1 MATTAIWRWELSV
14 FKRLIP
20 LTVAAFAV
28 GTNTLVIA
36 GLLPAIAQS
45 LQVSVSAAGQ
55 LVTGFA
61 LTYAIAA
68 PVVSA
73 LTGSMDRR
81 TVLLGALS
89 VFVVGNVMVAVAG
102 TYPIALAGR
111 LVSAIGSAVIVSLS
125 LATAT
130 AIAPAHKRARALAV
144 VTAGLTVATT
154 LGVPLGTLIGG
165 VNWRITLWAV
175 AGLGVLAAIGIA
187 VALPQVELPATSL
200 RERLA
205 PLRSP
210 VVLGILGITALMLS
224 SGYTVYTYIGPVTAP
239 ATGGEASRLTL
250 VLVCYGLGS
259 LLGNIVSGFLTDSYP
274 PVRVL
279 LTGQTVVTVTMAVTV
294 LATQSMISVL
304 LWAIIWGLAGWL
316 NGLPQQHRLVAHA
329 PQASAVLLGLN
340 VAVLQ
345 LGVAIGSGLGGIILP
360 HGVGV
365 LAAVSA
371 GMMAL
376 ALVVT
381 IFTTRR
387 RRTAEAVHQPGVP
400 ALDQRS

>member
-1 MATTAIWRWELSV
+1 M

-45 LQVSVSAAGQ
+45 LNVSVSAAGQ

-61 LTYAIAA
+61 LTYAVAA

-81 TVLLGALS
+81 TVLLGALG

-102 TYPIALAGR
+102 TYPMALAGR
-111 LVSAIGSAVIVSLS
+111 LVSAIGSAVIVSLA

-130 AIAPAHKRARALAV
+130 AIAPEQKRARALAV

-165 VNWRITLWAV
+165 VNWRITLWSV

-187 VALPQVELPATSL
+187 VALPQVELPATTL

-210 VVLGILGITALMLS
+210 VVLGILGVTALMLS

-239 ATGGEASRLTL
+239 ATGGEAGRLTI

-279 LTGQTVVTVTMAVTV
+279 LTGQSVVTVTMAVTV
-294 LATQSMISVL
+294 LATQSMVSVL
-304 LWAIIWGLAGWL
+304 GWALIWGLAGWL

-329 PQASAVLLGLN
+329 PEASAVLLGLN

-360 HGVGV
+360 HGAGA
-365 LAAVSA
+365 LTTVSA
-371 GMMAL
+371 VMMAL

-381 IFTTRR
+381 ILTTRR

-400 ALDQRS
+400 TLDQRS